1 MGAGGGSVGGLKVA
15 LKNKFTGA
23 RRRTTTDVTG
33 THRFDPVDPGLYK
46 ITIEPLSVMSTTT
59 VSGALTVKGGP
70 SAGTSVKLRNPTSGA
85 TMSTQTDESG
95 ACIFAGV
102 DAGRYKLVIPEMTVP

>member
-1 MGAGGGSVGGLKVA
+1 VGGLKVA

-95 ACIFAGV
+95 AFIFAGV